1 MKPRTHL
8 FSIMKHSGTHTHTL
22 SYANTHTHTHIIA
35 QVKVFEANCIF
46 AGVCAPQVFVYSPG
60 MYSSSNKDFVRGTVT
75 SFYEM
80 FKQLSVRGGLSSNN
94 GEEEDEEQ
102 RDFRAFAF
110 GNNTLDEEKV
120 CPTDDLE
127 WQLKVRNQAM
137 KRGCASE
144 QMDGLKRSLF
154 AVRVVVDTIVRTMF
168 LILDIVVC
176 LFLLLIPSNGESE
189 FAQIMAELD
198 FLFNELINTTSSRPR
213 SSWPTCFSTSSSCQA
228 IWALP

>member
-1 MKPRTHL
+1 
-8 FSIMKHSGTHTHTL
+8 
-22 SYANTHTHTHIIA
+22 
-35 QVKVFEANCIF
+35 
-46 AGVCAPQVFVYSPG
+46 

-80 FKQLSVRGGLSSNN
+80 FKQLSVRGGSSSNN

-144 QMDGLKRSLF
+144 QMDGLKLSLF

-176 LFLLLIPSNGESE
+176 LFRLLIPCNGESE

-198 FLFNELINTTSSRPR
+198 FLFNELINTIIEAAKQLANMLFNLIFSSGDLGAAMKEIVMALCKMVQFILAAWNETGVCTAYHTCAWTFFLSR
-213 SSWPTCFSTSSSCQA
+213 SLPGLLHGSPLQVTCV
-228 IWALP
+228 